1 MIITDKEKEEIYR
14 NYHSKV
20 FGYIVSR
27 INNSR
32 DAEDIAADVFVKVYE
47 KLDSFDESKASVSTW
62 IYTITRNTLTD
73 YFRTRKV
80 HEEIPE
86 ELACESSFED
96 EICNREMLNSLA
108 QALEK
113 LEERER
119 SIIILRFYSGR
130 TLKTIAED
138 MGISYAY
145 VKILQNNAFAKLKD
159 LIGGD

>member
-1 MIITDKEKEEIYR
+1 
-14 NYHSKV
+14 
-20 FGYIVSR
+20 
-27 INNSR
+27 
-32 DAEDIAADVFVKVYE
+32 
-47 KLDSFDESKASVSTW
+47 
-62 IYTITRNTLTD
+62 
-73 YFRTRKV
+73 
-80 HEEIPE
+80 
-86 ELACESSFED
+86 
-96 EICNREMLNSLA
+96 MLNSLA